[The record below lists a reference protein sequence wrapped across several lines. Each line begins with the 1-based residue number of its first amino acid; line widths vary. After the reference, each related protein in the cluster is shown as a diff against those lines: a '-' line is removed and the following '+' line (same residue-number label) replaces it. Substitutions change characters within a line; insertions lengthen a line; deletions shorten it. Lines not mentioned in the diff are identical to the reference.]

1 VQLVELELDNF
12 RQHLHSLLRFEDGV
26 TGIIGRNG
34 AGKTTVLEAIA
45 WALYGAPALRGANDT
60 IRCRSSQ
67 GGAKPQVRL
76 VFSLGGHT
84 YTVIRKLD
92 GASLA
97 IDGVGA
103 RTGLTEV
110 SKSVAQLL
118 KMDYRAF
125 FTSFFT
131 EQKSLTFMAGLD
143 GRQKASA
150 VSRMLGY
157 DRLTR
162 AREQANKDKL
172 LMDREISGLEQ
183 GLGNP
188 EEIHQRLAA
197 AKKAVSEAEKAVKE
211 SEASTEI
218 FRAQITE
225 LKPRKALSDE
235 AAKRHEQISQR
246 LALDK
251 TQYQSALDRHSELD
265 KTLAGIID
273 MAKELADMAP
283 MLEEFKTAEAEY
295 RRMQDLQKHEVERQ
309 GINRDLARLDEE
321 CEQLEAR
328 LRDLANAR
336 EDQQKAA
343 AAVTDLEGHVKDVQT
358 SIEMARE
365 QWMVRRSTL
374 AAETEA
380 LRRTH
385 EQISHK
391 RTEIETAGKEGRC
404 PACERELGKDL
415 ATVLSNFD
423 GQIESADS
431 RLSEIR
437 RELNAIQDQ
446 PEELTKLTTHRA
458 SIESE
463 LTVARKAREESDA
476 AVRELTTAQKDLTTR
491 RAQEATLKEQLKKL
505 PSGFDQDKMDS
516 LAARGR
522 ELKPTERRSIVL
534 QSEVEKK
541 PGVEKELSRLS
552 KDIEIRAQQVATADK
567 LLHEMAF
574 SPEEHAKLAVEF
586 ESTSTRLQQSELET
600 ERLRGNARTA
610 MTEFANVDAE
620 DKAYKAKEVQLKK
633 KRTERLYLST
643 LSDAF
648 DRLRI
653 DLDGRTRPELEA
665 SASELLSEMTDG
677 RYSSLEI
684 NDSYQATI
692 RDDGE
697 LKPVI
702 SGGEDDVVNLALRLA
717 ISQMIADRAG
727 QPFSLL
733 ILDEVFGSLDES
745 RRGNVI
751 DMLLNLK
758 NRFRQIIVITHIEAI
773 YDMVD
778 NCIWVDYDEKQKIC
792 RIADRRPTLSAS
804 YDTPNEM

>member
-1 VQLVELELDNF
+1 VQLIELELDNF

-34 AGKTTVLEAIA
+34 AGKTTILEAIG

-110 SKSVAQLL
+110 SRSVAQLL

-131 EQKSLTFMAGLD
+131 EQKQLTFMAGMD
-143 GRQKASA
+143 GRQKAAS

-162 AREQANKDKL
+162 ARDKAVDDRRGL
-172 LMDREISGLEQ
+172 DREISGLEQ

-188 EEIHQRLAA
+188 EDIHQRLTA

-211 SEASTEI
+211 SEALTETI
-218 FRAQITE
+218 RAQVVE
-225 LKPRKALSDE
+225 LRPRKALSDE
-235 AAKRHEQISQR
+235 VAKRHEETSRR

-251 TQYQSALDRHSELD
+251 AQQQGALDKRGELE
-265 KTLAGIID
+265 KTLGAIAD
-273 MAKELADMAP
+273 MAKELSDITP
-283 MLEEFKTAEAEY
+283 LLEEFKAAETEY

-309 GINRDLARLDEE
+309 TINRDLARLSEE

-328 LRDLANAR
+328 IRELATAR
-336 EDQQKAA
+336 EEQEQAA
-343 AAVTDLEGHVKDVQT
+343 AGLATLEGHLKDAQRSVEIARDQW
-358 SIEMARE
+358 MAR
-365 QWMVRRSTL
+365 RAAL

-380 LRRTH
+380 LRRTR
-385 EQISHK
+385 EQVRNK
-391 RTEIETAGKEGRC
+391 RGEIETAGREGRC
-404 PACERELGKDL
+404 PTCERELGKDL

-423 GQIESADS
+423 GQIESSDNRLADI
-431 RLSEIR
+431 E
-437 RELNAIQDQ
+437 RELAAIQEQ
-446 PEELTKLTTHRA
+446 PEELAKLTAHRVA
-458 SIESE
+458 LESE
-463 LTVARKAREESDA
+463 LAAARKTREDA
-476 AVRELTTAQKDLTTR
+476 DSAVRDLMTAQKDLAAR
-491 RAQEATLKEQLKKL
+491 RSQEAMLKQQIKKL
-505 PSGFDQDKMDS
+505 PVGFDQDNMDR
-516 LAARGR
+516 LAAKGR
-522 ELKPTERRSIVL
+522 ELKPTERRSIVI
-534 QSEVEKK
+534 QAEVEKK
-541 PGVEKELSRLS
+541 PGIEKELAGLS
-552 KDIEIRAQQVATADK
+552 ADIRIREKEIATAEDS
-567 LLHEMAF
+567 LRELAF

-586 ESTSTRLQQSELET
+586 EATSSRLQQAQLDA

-620 DKAYKAKEVQLKK
+620 DKAYKAKEIQLKK
-633 KRTERLYLST
+633 KRSERLYLST
-643 LSDAF
+643 LTDAL

-677 RYSSLEI
+677 RYSALEI
-684 NDSYQATI
+684 NDGYQATI

-778 NCIWVDYDEKQKIC
+778 NCIWVDYDERHKISRIVDKQEGLVPEI
-792 RIADRRPTLSAS
+792 
-804 YDTPNEM
+804 